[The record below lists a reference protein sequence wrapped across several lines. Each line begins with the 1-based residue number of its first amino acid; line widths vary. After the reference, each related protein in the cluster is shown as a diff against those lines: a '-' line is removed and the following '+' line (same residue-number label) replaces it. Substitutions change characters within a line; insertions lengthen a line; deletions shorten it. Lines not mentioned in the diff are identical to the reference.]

1 MAVLVTGGA
10 GYIGS
15 AFVEQLLASGEEVV
29 VLDDLSRGHRAAVD
43 ARATFYEGRT
53 GDRAL
58 VSQIAREQPLD
69 ACVHFAA
76 LAYVGESVTEP
87 ARYYDNNFTQAQV
100 LFEVLLEAG
109 VKRVV
114 FSSTCATYGVPQEIP
129 IPESHPQWP
138 VSPYGWSKLFVERL
152 LADFDRAYRLRFVA
166 LRYFNAAG
174 ATARRGEHHDPET
187 HLIPLALGAA
197 AGRGPRLS
205 VFGTDYPTP
214 DGTAIRDYIHIE
226 DLGDAHLLA
235 LRHLREGGDSE
246 YLNLGNGRGYSVLEV
261 VEAARRVTG
270 LDVPF
275 ENAPRRE
282 GDPPRLVGSAQR
294 ARRVLGWEPKRPALE
309 EIIRSAWEWQKAH
322 PRGYATSPAPPDRA
336 CGGG

>member
-15 AFVEQLLASGEEVV
+15 AFVEQLVASGEDAV
-29 VLDDLSRGHRAAVD
+29 VLDDLSRGHRGALHPD
-43 ARATFYEGRT
+43 ATFYEGRT

-58 VSQIAREQPLD
+58 VARIAKEHPLD

-100 LFEVLLEAG
+100 LFEALLDAG

-114 FSSTCATYGVPQEIP
+114 FSSTCATYGVPREVP

-138 VSPYGWSKLFVERL
+138 INPYGWSKLFVERML
-152 LADFDRAYRLRFVA
+152 QDFNRAYGLGFVA

-174 ATARRGEHHDPET
+174 ATLERGEHHHPET
-187 HLIPLALGAA
+187 HLIPLALAAA
-197 AGRGPRLS
+197 AGLRPKLS

-214 DGTAIRDYIHIE
+214 DGTAVRDYIHIE
-226 DLGDAHLLA
+226 DLGEAHLLA
-235 LRHLREGGDSE
+235 LRHLRGGGDSE
-246 YLNLGNGRGYSVLEV
+246 YLNLGNGTGYSVLEV
-261 VEAARRVTG
+261 LDAARKVTG

-282 GDPPRLVGSAQR
+282 GDPPRLVGDARR
-294 ARRVLGWEPKRPALE
+294 AREVLGWEPKRPALE
-309 EIIRSAWEWQKAH
+309 EIIRAAWEWQKTH
-322 PRGYATSPAPPDRA
+322 PEGYERS
-336 CGGG
+336 

>member
-15 AFVEQLLASGEEVV
+15 AFVEQLLGSGEDVA
-29 VLDDLSRGHRAAVD
+29 VLDDLSRGHRSAVHPD
-43 ARATFYEGRT
+43 ATFHEGRT

-58 VSQIAREQPLD
+58 VGRIAKEHALD

-76 LAYVGESVTEP
+76 LAYVGESVSEP

-100 LFEVLLEAG
+100 LFESLLEAG

-114 FSSTCATYGVPQEIP
+114 FSSTCATYGVPEQVP

-138 VSPYGWSKLFVERL
+138 INPYGWSKLFVERML
-152 LADFDRAYRLRFVA
+152 GDFDRAYGLKFVA

-174 ATARRGEHHDPET
+174 ATRERGEDHDPET
-187 HLIPLALGAA
+187 HLIPLALAAA
-197 AGRGPRLS
+197 AGRRPRLS

-214 DGTAIRDYIHIE
+214 DGTAIRDYIHVE
-226 DLGDAHLLA
+226 DLGEAHLLA
-235 LRHLREGGDSE
+235 LRHLRGGGASE
-246 YLNLGNGRGYSVLEV
+246 YLNLGNGTGYSVLEV
-261 VEAARRVTG
+261 IEATRKVTG
-270 LDVPF
+270 HEVPS

-282 GDPPRLVGSAQR
+282 GDPPRLVGDARR
-294 ARRVLGWEPKRPALE
+294 AREVLEWQPRRPALE
-309 EIIRSAWEWQKAH
+309 EIIRSAWEWQQGH
-322 PRGYATSPAPPDRA
+322 PRGYET
-336 CGGG
+336 